1 MKTLSLARLRHAG
14 SCGNQQFPADW
25 HDIEADGKRQKK
37 KPSLFW
43 LNKQSEEQ
51 NNFSTAL
58 IFVMA
63 SLVVSLLTHKIAHM
77 FLDSTNGGLNMA
89 SMENYH
95 WILSIFLSDIIF
107 LAVTYC
113 ILYCLSMQKSPHG
126 TNAANVFGGALCMLA
141 FLISSI
147 EIQSLLSFKEA
158 FPWHMMLDFIKQWEN
173 SRAFSKA
180 AAKEEGFVPIWTV
193 WGIQILLTTTL
204 FKAAKNGLTAS
215 SRWWMKLNIKKM
227 LGILLILVFLR
238 IQVWIYRPGIPY
250 DHFSHTPLMSVPRD
264 LAPGFFA
271 LWPVQSSLNT
281 TVHLEEK
288 KMTAQAHDPVLMS
301 HEQGSAVPPIQHDS
315 FSSPSKKNINVVL
328 LILESTR
335 ADLMP
340 YANSTSWAKQNGL
353 DKVSAKEVTPFFNN
367 LVNDK
372 YSLHIPHIKGGSGIT
387 IKALFNLFCSMHSL
401 STKLTYEHGS
411 KFYHQCLP
419 QVLKKAGYYHQL
431 FAQSSK
437 IVFDHEDEVIAK
449 SGFNDTY
456 SFESYLK
463 ENDVEEY
470 SLKRHIPKSNKTM
483 WVDSHKTNPVT
494 LEDDVFLDPVLR
506 WVDNATASNTT
517 PTIGGPFFLS
527 YLTGVT
533 HWPYRNAPGADWE
546 HKSFVRNRGLNNL
559 LNAVAYEDRFIS
571 NVFLEFEKRNLMNS
585 TLFVITGDHGANFL
599 NRHRGFTTVNQYNE
613 EMFDV
618 GVTFHTQN
626 KELAEELNKLSGTVR
641 SKTWATID
649 IMPTILDL
657 LGLQGSYKADGWSMM
672 NPRRDG
678 RRMTYSTSNPGTRMI
693 LRDGDFIIVAPNK
706 EEKARNTLAEVV
718 DLSKDPDQHNP
729 IFLEQVFLNEKAFDK
744 IDDSERYLVQWG
756 VKARSFLE
764 MFEEDLLEAHRNGQR
779 CYSNCSLSLLDSLE
793 SLEDWDGFKEGRV

>member
-1 MKTLSLARLRHAG
+1 MNILRSRHARRDDQF
-14 SCGNQQFPADW
+14 SAHQQ
-25 HDIEADGKRQKK
+25 HDIEADGKTRRKK

-43 LNKQSEEQ
+43 LKEQNEEQ
-51 NNFSTAL
+51 NNTSTAL
-58 IFVMA
+58 IFVIA

-95 WILSIFLSDIIF
+95 WILSIFFSDILF

-113 ILYCLSMQKSPHG
+113 ILYCLSMQKSPYG
-126 TNAANVFGGALCMLA
+126 KNAANVFGGALCMLA

-158 FPWHMMLDFIKQWEN
+158 FPWHMMLDFVKEWEN
-173 SRAFSKA
+173 SLAFSKA
-180 AAKEEGFVPIWTV
+180 ATKEEGFVPIWTV

-215 SRWWMKLNIKKM
+215 SRWWMRLDIKKM

-238 IQVWIYRPGIPY
+238 MQVWIYRPGIPY
-250 DHFSHTPLMSVPRD
+250 DHFSHTPLLSVPRD

-271 LWPVQSSLNT
+271 LWPVQSSLKT
-281 TVHLEEK
+281 TVHIEEK
-288 KMTAQAHDPVLMS
+288 KRTDQAHDPVLTS
-301 HEQGSAVPPIQHDS
+301 HEQGSAAPLISHDS
-315 FSSPSKKNINVVL
+315 FSSPSKKRNVNVVL

-335 ADLMP
+335 SDLMP
-340 YANSTSWAKQNGL
+340 YDSSTSWAKQNRL
-353 DKVSAKEVTPFFNN
+353 DKVSAKDVTPFFNN

-401 STKLTYEHGS
+401 STKLTNEHGS

-419 QVLKKAGYYHQL
+419 QVLKRAGYFHRL
-431 FAQSSK
+431 FAQSSM

-449 SGFNDTY
+449 TGFNDTY
-456 SFESYLK
+456 SFESLV
-463 ENDVEEY
+463 ENM
-470 SLKRHIPKSNKTM
+470 SRHTPESNKTM
-483 WVDSHKTNPVT
+483 WVNSHKTNPVT

-506 WVDNATASNTT
+506 WVDNATTSN
-517 PTIGGPFFLS
+517 IGGPFFLS

-546 HKSFVRNRGLNNL
+546 HKSFVRKRVFNNL

-585 TLFVITGDHGANFL
+585 TLFVIAGDHGANFL
-599 NRHRGFTTVNQYNE
+599 NRRGGFTTANQYNE

-626 KELAEELNKLSGTVR
+626 KELAEELNELSTTVR
-641 SKTWATID
+641 NKTWASID
-649 IMPTILDL
+649 VMPTILDL

-672 NPRRDG
+672 NPRRHG

-693 LRDGDFIIVAPNK
+693 LRDGDYVIVAPNK

-744 IDDSERYLVQWG
+744 NDDSERSLVQWG

-764 MFEEDLLEAHRNGQR
+764 MLEEDLLEAHRNGQR

-793 SLEDWDGFKEGRV
+793 SLEDWDGFNEGGGVL